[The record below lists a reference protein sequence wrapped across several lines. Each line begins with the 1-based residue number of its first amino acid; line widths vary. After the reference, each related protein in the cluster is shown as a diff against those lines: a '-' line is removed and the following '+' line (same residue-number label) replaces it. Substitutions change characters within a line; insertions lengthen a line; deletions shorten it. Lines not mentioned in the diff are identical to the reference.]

1 MQAPAGEPS
10 PGDAALAEIARPVYQ
25 SINESL
31 EAVALDEAGK
41 EAFRIPISELVAKM
55 SGQSGIKHLVL
66 DGIITQRLLDAS
78 KEAGV
83 GCIVGHR
90 VAKLTNPGG
99 IDLKTFNE
107 LGIS

>member
-1 MQAPAGEPS
+1 MYE
-10 PGDAALAEIARPVYQ
+10 

-31 EAVALDEAGK
+31 EAVALDDAGREVFK
-41 EAFRIPISELVAKM
+41 VPISELVAKM

-78 KEAGV
+78 KAAGV
-83 GCIVGHR
+83 GCVIGHR
-90 VAKLTNPGG
+90 IARLTNPGG